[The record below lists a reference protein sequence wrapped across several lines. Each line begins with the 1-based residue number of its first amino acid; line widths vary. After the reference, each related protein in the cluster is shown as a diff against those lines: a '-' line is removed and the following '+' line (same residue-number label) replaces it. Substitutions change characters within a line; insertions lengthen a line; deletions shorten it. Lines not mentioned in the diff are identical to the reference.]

1 MTKGEMIL
9 NYNKQGYRTLEI
21 PYNPSTP
28 KILNRKGW
36 NVDVTNI
43 NIGKDNLY
51 AVVQE
56 ENKLTFDID
65 DVELNFILD
74 SYLDKTL
81 IVKTGNGGRH
91 GYFKDISRIN
101 PIKSCKLY
109 KDGKAVG
116 DLKAGI
122 SYVVGCGSS
131 YKENGITKEYTQIS
145 TTNKVMEVDCTQIL
159 QILKDNGITTKREI
173 STHSTKP
180 KFTDGAQTGERNNQC
195 FIMACNFFEK
205 EENFEAGLDFIKI
218 WNNSCNKNPLSD
230 LEIETTVTSAWK
242 RITNKQ
248 IDFEGKDRITNVAKE
263 LQKNH
268 KFVTLRKTDEILLWT
283 GKIYD
288 NLQAETVIKEETE
301 KLIINCTE
309 HDRQEVISKIKAQTY
324 VDLENFDSDPNLI
337 TLENGILSIDTRIME
352 TPNPEHLS
360 RILFPV
366 KYHEPEFEINDDTI
380 FVDIEKNLENT
391 LFWKSLKTCFTIDG
405 KFIQDDFETVLEI
418 IASVFVKKHID
429 SKAFMFLGNGANGK
443 SVYLGYIESLIGKNN
458 VSHIPLQEIS
468 SDRFA
473 SAELDGK
480 SANIFT
486 DLERNELRDTGKI
499 KTITDGEGLQVQKKH
514 GHPFTLYPFAKL
526 MFSCN
531 KFPKVFDQSQGFF
544 RRWKIVSWSRNFEND
559 PERIK
564 YLREKLTNN
573 QQEKNLVFSC
583 LIRIAHKLNKTGKF
597 THSKSWKDIQRE
609 WNANADPLD
618 DFVNNYIIDSDF
630 NKTKRETYQFYK
642 EIMHDRSEIPLGI
655 GQFGKK
661 FSEYFEFDKINNNST
676 NMRTERVWLNI
687 DFKRPAQITLNGIDD
702 TEP

>member
-1 MTKGEMIL
+1 MVL

-21 PYNPSTP
+21 PYNYSNP
-28 KILNRKGW
+28 KALTRTGW
-36 NVDVTNI
+36 DTYLTNI
-43 NIGKDNLY
+43 DIGKNNLY

-56 ENKLTFDID
+56 KNKLTIDID
-65 DVELNFILD
+65 DIKLNYILD

-81 IVKTGNGGRH
+81 IVKTGNGGIH
-91 GYFKDISRIN
+91 CYFKDIFRMN

-109 KDGKAVG
+109 KGGKIIG
-116 DLKAGI
+116 DIKAEM

-131 YKENGITKEYTQIS
+131 YQKNGIIKKYSQIS
-145 TTNKVMEVDCTQIL
+145 TTDKIMNIDCTSIL
-159 QILKDNGITTKREI
+159 QILKNNGI
-173 STHSTKP
+173 STKQEIP
-180 KFTDGAQTGERNNQC
+180 ANSTKTKFTDGAQTGERNNQC

-360 RILFPV
+360 RILFPI
-366 KYHEPEFEINDDTI
+366 KYHEPEFKINDDTI
-380 FVDIEKNLENT
+380 FVDIAKNLENT

-405 KFIQDDFETVLEI
+405 KFRQDDFETVLEI

-429 SKAFMFLGNGANGK
+429 SKAFMFLGNGENGK

-458 VSHIPLQEIS
+458 ISRIPLQEIS

-499 KTITDGEGLQVQKKH
+499 KAITDGEGLQVQKKH

-531 KFPKVFDQSQGFF
+531 KFPKVFDQTQGFF
-544 RRWKIVSWSRNFEND
+544 RRWKIIRWLRNFEND

-564 YLREKLTNN
+564 YLREKLADN

-583 LIRIAHKLNKTGKF
+583 IIRISNKLIKTGKF
-597 THSKSWKDIQRE
+597 THSKSWKQIQGE

-642 EIMHDRSEIPLGI
+642 EIMHDRSETPLGI

-661 FSEYFEFDKINNNST
+661 FSEYFEFDRMSNNST
-676 NMRTERVWLNI
+676 HMRTERVWLNI
-687 DFKRPAQITLNGIDD
+687 DFKRPEQITLNGIDNA
-702 TEP
+702 EP

>member
-1 MTKGEMIL
+1 MTKGEMVL

-21 PYNPSTP
+21 PSDSSNPKALT
-28 KILNRKGW
+28 RKNW
-36 NVDVTNI
+36 TTDFTNI
-43 NIGKDNLY
+43 DIGKNNLY

-56 ENKLTFDID
+56 KNKLTIDID
-65 DVELNFILD
+65 DIKLNYILD

-81 IVKTGNGGRH
+81 IVKTGNGGIH
-91 GYFKDISRIN
+91 CYFKDIHRMN
-101 PIKSCKLY
+101 PMRSCKLY
-109 KDGKAVG
+109 KGGKVIG
-116 DLKAGI
+116 DIKAGM
-122 SYVVGCGSS
+122 SYVIGCGSS
-131 YKENGITKEYTQIS
+131 YQENGITKKYSQIS
-145 TTNKVMEVDCTQIL
+145 TTDKIMDVDCTSIL
-159 QILKDNGITTKREI
+159 QILKDNGI
-173 STHSTKP
+173 STKQEIP
-180 KFTDGAQTGERNNQC
+180 TNSTKIKFTDGAQTGERNNQC

-205 EENFEAGLDFIKI
+205 EENFEAGLEFIKT
-218 WNNSCNKNPLSD
+218 WNNSCNKISLSD
-230 LEIETTVTSAWK
+230 LEVETTVTSAWK
-242 RITNKQ
+242 RITNKP

-263 LQKNH
+263 LQKNY

-301 KLIINCTE
+301 KLITNCTE
-309 HDRQEVISKIKAQTY
+309 HDRREVISKIKAQTY

-380 FVDIEKNLENT
+380 FADIEKNLENT

-429 SKAFMFLGNGANGK
+429 SKAFMFLGNGENGK

-458 VSHIPLQEIS
+458 VSRIPLQEIS

-499 KTITDGEGLQVQKKH
+499 KAITDGEGLQVQKKH
-514 GHPFTLYPFAKL
+514 GHPFTLYPFVKL

-544 RRWKIVSWSRNFEND
+544 RRWKIVRWSRNFEND

-564 YLREKLTNN
+564 YLREKLADN

-583 LIRIAHKLNKTGKF
+583 LIRIANKLNKTGKF
-597 THSKSWKDIQRE
+597 THSQSWKQIQVE
-609 WNANADPLD
+609 WNANADPID
-618 DFVNNYIIDSDF
+618 DFDANYIIDSD
-630 NKTKRETYQFYK
+630 NHKSKIETHRFYK
-642 EIMHDRSEIPLGI
+642 EIAISKQEVPLGM
-655 GQFGKK
+655 GQFSKAFGNYH
-661 FSEYFEFDKINNNST
+661 EEDRIINKST
-676 NMRTERVWLNI
+676 GRLERVWLNI
-687 DFKRPAQITLNGIDD
+687 DFKRPKQITLKEMDD
-702 TEP
+702 TKP